1 MINNLL
7 AGLFFK
13 VDVALLEPIRNARQ
27 PGLGSREVGWYST
40 AYKFVEAYNIIPS
53 LFTFALFPVMS
64 RQAAEDRAALARSYG
79 LAVKLLFFTAAPLA
93 AVTTFLAQ
101 FLIGALGGAEFLPHG
116 ALALQLMVWSI
127 PFGWINSVTNYL
139 LIALGRQRS
148 LTVAFL
154 IGLTFNVVAN
164 LIFLPRY
171 GYPAAAVI
179 TILSEIVE
187 GIPFYLTLRRALA
200 PVPWLRLLWKPAL
213 STLAM
218 AGLMAA
224 LWPARPLLALALG
237 VGVYLGLAALLRVFD
252 PDEWATLT
260 DILPARLRRL
270 SLASRANL

>member
-1 MINNLL
+1 
-7 AGLFFK
+7 
-13 VDVALLEPIRNARQ
+13 
-27 PGLGSREVGWYST
+27 VGWYST
-40 AYKFVEAYNIIPS
+40 AYKFVEAFNIVPS

-64 RQAAEDRAALARSYG
+64 RQAAEDRPALARSYA
-79 LAVKLLFFTAAPLA
+79 LAVKLLFVTAAPLA

-101 FLIGALGGAEFLPHG
+101 FLIGALGGEEFLPHG
-116 ALALQLMVWSI
+116 AIALQLMVWSI

-154 IGLTFNVVAN
+154 IGLTFNVAAN

-171 GYPAAAVI
+171 GYPAAAII

-213 STLAM
+213 ATAVM
-218 AGLMAA
+218 VGAMAA
-224 LWPARPLLALALG
+224 LWPALPLLALALG
-237 VGVYLGLAALLRVFD
+237 MALYVGLGAVLRVFD
-252 PDEWATLT
+252 PEEWATLT
-260 DILPARLRRL
+260 DILPARLRR
-270 SLASRANL
+270 RPTPVVTEG